1 MPRRTDIHSIL
12 IIGAGPIIIG
22 QACEFDYSGAQA
34 CKALREEGYRVI
46 LVNSN
51 PATIMTDPE
60 MADVTYIEPITW
72 RVLENIIA
80 KERPDAV
87 LPTMGGQT
95 ALNCALDL
103 AKHGVLEKY
112 GVEMIGASREAIDM
126 AEDREK
132 FKRLLDELGLHQ
144 PPSGTAMTLEEA
156 RLEAFTMGFDE
167 GCRVTAQTHADAS
180 EAHERLTQ
188 ALEMLSPAPSG
199 MLSTMLSATVV
210 RLVEQ
215 IVGEVEI
222 DIERLVQRCDT
233 VAAFIED
240 NQGKSALHLH
250 PDDIALLEGVSIGVS
265 LVPDK
270 ALHRGCV
277 RLETADGWVEDGP
290 DVRLSRL
297 RALMDDMEG
306 KS

>member
-1 MPRRTDIHSIL
+1 MTLSEAFSSRPFADGSENAATRTLEPRRASGSGSRIW
-12 IIGAGPIIIG
+12 GAEAVQDVAPVSMTGVRQVESGGFRSLYTSVPG
-22 QACEFDYSGAQA
+22 QH
-34 CKALREEGYRVI
+34 
-46 LVNSN
+46 
-51 PATIMTDPE
+51 
-60 MADVTYIEPITW
+60 
-72 RVLENIIA
+72 
-80 KERPDAV
+80 
-87 LPTMGGQT
+87 T
-95 ALNCALDL
+95 AMMR
-103 AKHGVLEKY
+103 HGVI
-112 GVEMIGASREAIDM
+112 EMEPEAD
-126 AEDREK
+126 
-132 FKRLLDELGLHQ
+132 
-144 PPSGTAMTLEEA
+144 PLEEA

-250 PDDIALLEGVSIGVS
+250 PDDIALLEGESIGVS

-290 DVRLSRL
+290 DVRLARL
-297 RALMDDMEG
+297 QALMDDMEG
-306 KS
+306 RL

>member
-1 MPRRTDIHSIL
+1 MTLSEAFSSRPFADGSENAATRTLEPRRASGSGSRIW
-12 IIGAGPIIIG
+12 GAEAVQDVAPVSMTGVRQVESGGFRSLYTSVPG
-22 QACEFDYSGAQA
+22 QH
-34 CKALREEGYRVI
+34 
-46 LVNSN
+46 
-51 PATIMTDPE
+51 
-60 MADVTYIEPITW
+60 
-72 RVLENIIA
+72 
-80 KERPDAV
+80 
-87 LPTMGGQT
+87 T
-95 ALNCALDL
+95 AMMR
-103 AKHGVLEKY
+103 HGVI
-112 GVEMIGASREAIDM
+112 EMEPEAD
-126 AEDREK
+126 
-132 FKRLLDELGLHQ
+132 
-144 PPSGTAMTLEEA
+144 PLEEA

-250 PDDIALLEGVSIGVS
+250 PDDIALLEGESIGVS